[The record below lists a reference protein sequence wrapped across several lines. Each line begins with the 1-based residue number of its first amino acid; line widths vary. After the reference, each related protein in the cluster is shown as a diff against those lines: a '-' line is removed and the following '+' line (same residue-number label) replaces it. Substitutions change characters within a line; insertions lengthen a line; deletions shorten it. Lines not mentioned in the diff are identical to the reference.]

1 MEMEGEGASV
11 CATPFKVLG
20 ISKAI
25 IKAELRA
32 SHLQLSAHGLMHGAK
47 WAAEQV
53 VGLGDVDEAETQVVL
68 ESVCILTH
76 MYVHICTY
84 VRIGA
89 EYTCIYMLCVCGCV
103 CAYPCIFTQVYVHIC
118 SYVRIG
124 AEYICIHMLCVSVCV
139 CLCECV
145 CVFVCVCVCLCVSVC
160 VRVCVCVCVYT
171 CVCIH
176 IYPYLCV
183 FACDCTA
190 TSIYLYLYLN
200 RSVHVYIFRH
210 TYT

>member
-20 ISKAI
+20 ISKAL

-76 MYVHICTY
+76 MYVHICSY

-103 CAYPCIFTQVYVHIC
+103 CVFMYIYASIRAY
-118 SYVRIG
+118 
-124 AEYICIHMLCVSVCV
+124 M
-139 CLCECV
+139 
-145 CVFVCVCVCLCVSVC
+145 
-160 VRVCVCVCVYT
+160 
-171 CVCIH
+171 
-176 IYPYLCV
+176 
-183 FACDCTA
+183 
-190 TSIYLYLYLN
+190 
-200 RSVHVYIFRH
+200 
-210 TYT
+210 